1 MPYYCYTN
9 KETGE
14 TIRKFMSISEML
26 KYAADGLSIEGVWYE
41 RNISAEHSKQ
51 AKAAGS
57 AWPIKSDAAG
67 VHPSQVD
74 SFQEHSARM
83 GVPTEFDK
91 STGQAI
97 FRSRGHRANYLKAM
111 GMHDR
116 NGGYGDG

>member
-9 KETGE
+9 RKTGE
-14 TIRKFMSISEML
+14 TIRKFMSMSEML
-26 KYAADGLSIEGVWYE
+26 KYAVDGLSIEGVWHE
-41 RNISAEHSKQ
+41 RDIVAEHTRQ
-51 AKAAGS
+51 TKAAGS

-74 SFQEHSARM
+74 SFQEHSAKM

-97 FRSRGHRANYLKAM
+97 FRSRGHRAKYLKTM
-111 GMHDR
+111 GIHDR